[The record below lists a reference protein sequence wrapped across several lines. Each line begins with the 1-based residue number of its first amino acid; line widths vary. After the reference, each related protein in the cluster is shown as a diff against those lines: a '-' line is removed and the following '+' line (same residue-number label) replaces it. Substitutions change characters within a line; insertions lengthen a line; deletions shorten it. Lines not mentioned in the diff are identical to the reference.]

1 MRITQT
7 LGSLCGAVMAV
18 TAPTAASASATASLD
33 ASWLPSA
40 TSVPLTTANCQG
52 HNSTAVRH
60 ASALVNAN
68 ATFPV
73 PTIATVPTNLVNA
86 TASPATGV
94 TGGAIPQQ
102 MQASMAGLLGF
113 CIMGLVML

>member
-18 TAPTAASASATASLD
+18 TAPTAASASGTASLD

-40 TSVPLTTANCQG
+40 TSVPLTTGNGQG

-60 ASALVNAN
+60 ASAPVN

-73 PTIATVPTNLVNA
+73 PTIAAVPTNLVNA
-86 TASPATGV
+86 TASHTTGV